1 MSSHEPSPST
11 GARGTAA
18 AMDAVYGLGEYVHAE
33 ISDGDETLQEAV
45 IHHTHLKDFHGVS
58 S

>member
-1 MSSHEPSPST
+1 
-11 GARGTAA
+11 
-18 AMDAVYGLGEYVHAE
+18 MDAVYGLGEYVHAE